1 MFAIERERG
10 RNNEKDSINILFY
23 YSIFRSHFICCLCR
37 RVYWSYMRQ
46 LWDEGNT
53 NTTEGIGGGG
63 GGGGGSDGHSTGQ
76 PATGTGTVT
85 ASVASTNT
93 LQRDSIIEIAS
104 EGEVE
109 KEVSHDSYHDKC
121 LSEDMLRDEVLLEVM
136 PISVDNIIISLLV
149 MVLH

>member
-1 MFAIERERG
+1 
-10 RNNEKDSINILFY
+10 
-23 YSIFRSHFICCLCR
+23 
-37 RVYWSYMRQ
+37 MRQ

-63 GGGGGSDGHSTGQ
+63 GGGSDGDSTGQ
-76 PATGTGTVT
+76 PATGTGT

-93 LQRDSIIEIAS
+93 LQRDSIIEGAS

-109 KEVSHDSYHDKC
+109 KEVSLSDGSYHEKC